1 MFGIIVLWFIG
12 RGFASACNQDEAKR
26 MCRLKRPR
34 MRFLISPKTA
44 VCWFLLS
51 ARIRIEETSCSMKM
65 GGYIV
70 VLVEVRDRNA
80 YQDKIIQSTWTRT
93 ID

>member
-1 MFGIIVLWFIG
+1 LWFIG

-26 MCRLKRPR
+26 MCRLNRPR

-51 ARIRIEETSCSMKM
+51 AIRIEETSCSVKM

-70 VLVEVRDRNA
+70 VLVEVRDRNT
-80 YQDKIIQSTWTRT
+80 YKNKITRSTWIRI